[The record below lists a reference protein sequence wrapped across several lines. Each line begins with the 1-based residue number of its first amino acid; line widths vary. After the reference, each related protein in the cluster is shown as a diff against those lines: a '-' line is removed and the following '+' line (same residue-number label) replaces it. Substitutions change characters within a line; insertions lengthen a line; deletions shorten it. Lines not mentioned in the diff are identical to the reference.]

1 MNYSKTLNSTLMAQ
15 ARQSLQ
21 GKWGLV
27 IGVVIINFLVGM
39 ISIIPFFGWI
49 ASIIICPVVYVGLMT
64 FTLSISREKKGK
76 IEQLFE
82 PLNDGGMFGTAIAA
96 TLLQAVLIMLGIICL
111 IIPGIYLAFS
121 FKMTMLIIADNP
133 TIGPLD
139 ALKKSHS
146 LMNGNKMKYFFMM
159 CRFIGWFI
167 LATCT
172 FGVGFLWLVPY
183 VHISDAKFYDD
194 ILKSQ
199 NTTERIEEEPN
210 HSELTE

>member
-27 IGVVIINFLVGM
+27 IGAIIINFLVGM
-39 ISIIPFFGWI
+39 ISVIPIVGWI

-64 FTLSISREKKGK
+64 FTLSISREKEAK

-82 PLNDGGMFGTAIAA
+82 PLNDGSMFGTAIAA

-199 NTTERIEEEPN
+199 NTKEKIEEEPN

>member
-1 MNYSKTLNSTLMAQ
+1 MNSLLMAQ

-27 IGVVIINFLVGM
+27 IGAIIINFLVGM
-39 ISIIPFFGWI
+39 ISLIPVVGWI
-49 ASIIICPVVYVGLMT
+49 ASIIICPVVYIGLMT
-64 FTLSISREKKGK
+64 FTLSISREKEAK

-82 PLNDGGMFGTAIAA
+82 PLNDGSLFGTAIAA
-96 TLLQAVLIMLGIICL
+96 TLLQTVLIMLGFICL

-139 ALKKSHS
+139 ALKRSHS

-167 LATCT
+167 LSCCT

-194 ILKSQ
+194 ILRSQ
-199 NTTERIEEEPN
+199 NTTEKIEEEPTP
-210 HSELTE
+210 SKLTE

>member
-1 MNYSKTLNSTLMAQ
+1 MNYSKTMNSLLMAQ

-27 IGVVIINFLVGM
+27 IGAIIINFLVGM
-39 ISIIPFFGWI
+39 ISLIPVVGWI
-49 ASIIICPVVYVGLMT
+49 ASIIICPVVYIGLMT
-64 FTLSISREKKGK
+64 FTLSISREKEAK

-82 PLNDGGMFGTAIAA
+82 PLNDGSLFGTAIAA
-96 TLLQAVLIMLGIICL
+96 TLLQTVLIMLGFICL

-139 ALKKSHS
+139 ALKRSHS

-167 LATCT
+167 LSCCT

-194 ILKSQ
+194 ILRSQ
-199 NTTERIEEEPN
+199 NTTEKIEEEPTP
-210 HSELTE
+210 SKLTE

>member
-1 MNYSKTLNSTLMAQ
+1 MNFSKTLNSLLMAQ

-27 IGVVIINFLVGM
+27 IGAVIINFLVGM
-39 ISIIPFFGWI
+39 ISVVPVIGWI

-64 FTLSISREKKGK
+64 FMLCVSRGKEGK

-82 PLNDGGMFGTAIAA
+82 PLNNGSLFGTAIAA
-96 TLLQAVLIMLGIICL
+96 TLLQAVLIMLGFICL

-159 CRFIGWFI
+159 CRFIGWGI
-167 LATCT
+167 LSFCT

-194 ILKSQ
+194 ILHSEKNNQ
-199 NTTERIEEEPN
+199 EEIEENQSP
-210 HSELTE
+210 ELTE

>member
-27 IGVVIINFLVGM
+27 IGAIIINFLVGM
-39 ISIIPFFGWI
+39 ISVIPIVGWI

-64 FTLSISREKKGK
+64 FTLSISREKEAK

-82 PLNDGGMFGTAIAA
+82 PLNDGGIFGTAIAA
-96 TLLQAVLIMLGIICL
+96 TLLQAVLIMLGFICL

-199 NTTERIEEEPN
+199 NTTEQIEEEPN

>member
-1 MNYSKTLNSTLMAQ
+1 MNYSKTLNATLMAQ

-27 IGVVIINFLVGM
+27 IGAVIINFLVGM
-39 ISIIPFFGWI
+39 ISVIPIVGWI
-49 ASIIICPVVYVGLMT
+49 ASIIICPVVYIGLMT
-64 FTLSISREKKGK
+64 FTLCISREKIAK

-82 PLNDGGMFGTAIAA
+82 PLNDGSLFGTAIAA
-96 TLLQAVLIMLGIICL
+96 TLLQAVLIMLGTICL

-194 ILKSQ
+194 ILRSQ
-199 NTTERIEEEPN
+199 NTTEKIEEEPTP
-210 HSELTE
+210 SELTE